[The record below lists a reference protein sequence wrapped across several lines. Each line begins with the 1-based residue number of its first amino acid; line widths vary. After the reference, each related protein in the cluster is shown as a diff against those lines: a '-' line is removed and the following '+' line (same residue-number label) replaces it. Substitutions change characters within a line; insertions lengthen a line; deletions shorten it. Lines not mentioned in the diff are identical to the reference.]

1 MGSKQ
6 QQQSLVCKQKS
17 TTADA
22 NNSKSSVEMQLI
34 PIELLVSPQTQPR
47 RYFDED
53 AMGQLTAS
61 IKENGI
67 LQPLLV
73 RPVGDKYE
81 VVAGERRLKAA
92 QAVGLTEVP
101 VTVRFLSERQASE
114 YALIE
119 NLQRQDL
126 NPVEETEGILQ
137 LLMLNLNMD
146 QLEVISLLNKM
157 ANKKRGLTDN
167 VVSNEEAVVEKT
179 FKNVG
184 RLSPESFR
192 THRIPLLKLPEEI
205 LGALRQGRLE
215 YTKAK
220 AIAKLKMQEV
230 REALL
235 EEAITESL
243 SLSEIKKRIK
253 TEQHSIEDNITL
265 QSRMEEIPKKIKKLK
280 AWENPDKSSKIES
293 LLIELE
299 ALLSYE
305 E

>member
-6 QQQSLVCKQKS
+6 QLQSPVRKQELTITDVKP
-17 TTADA
+17 
-22 NNSKSSVEMQLI
+22 SVEMQLI
-34 PIELLVSPQTQPR
+34 SIERLVSPQSQPR
-47 RYFDED
+47 RYFDEE
-53 AMGQLTAS
+53 AMAQLTAS

-92 QAVGLTEVP
+92 QVVGLTEVP
-101 VTVRFLSERQASE
+101 VTVRFLSDRQASE

-146 QLEVISLLNKM
+146 QSEVISLLNKI

-167 VVSNEEAVVEKT
+167 VVSSEEEVVEKT
-179 FKNVG
+179 FKKVG

-205 LGALRQGRLE
+205 LGSLRQGHIE

-220 AIAKLKMQEV
+220 AIAKLKTPPV

-235 EEAITESL
+235 EEAIASSL

-253 TEQHSIEDNITL
+253 AELLPIEDNTL
-265 QSRMEEIPKKIKKLK
+265 QSRMEAIPKKMKKLK
-280 AWENPDKSSKIES
+280 AWEDPDKRSKIET
-293 LLIELE
+293 LLVELE
-299 ALLSYE
+299 ALLSSE
-305 E
+305 

>member
-6 QQQSLVCKQKS
+6 QLPSPVRKQEL
-17 TTADA
+17 TTTDVKP
-22 NNSKSSVEMQLI
+22 SIEMQLI
-34 PIELLVSPQTQPR
+34 PIERLVSPQSQPR
-47 RYFDED
+47 RYFDEE
-53 AMGQLTAS
+53 AMAQLTAS

-92 QAVGLTEVP
+92 QVVGLTEVP
-101 VTVRFLSERQASE
+101 VTVRFLSDRQASE

-146 QLEVISLLNKM
+146 QSEVISLLNKI

-167 VVSNEEAVVEKT
+167 VVSSEEEVVEKT
-179 FKNVG
+179 FKKVG

-192 THRIPLLKLPEEI
+192 THRIPLLKLPSEI

-220 AIAKLKMQEV
+220 AIAKLKTPEV

-235 EEAITESL
+235 EEAIASSL

-253 TEQHSIEDNITL
+253 AEQLPIEDNTL
-265 QSRMEEIPKKIKKLK
+265 QSRALHIFGMIPFF
-280 AWENPDKSSKIES
+280 AHN
-293 LLIELE
+293 
-299 ALLSYE
+299 
-305 E
+305 